1 MWRGWSASITSI
13 ARPWPVTPLT
23 SRGASQASRRHQRA
37 RFFFF
42 AVFFLAFLL
51 LAFLTVFFLALF
63 FFAVFFFSVVFFVFD
78 FAGRFGP
85 GPAVTLRA
93 SPPDGAGPGAGAGVA
108 AAAPL

>member
-23 SRGASQASRRHQRA
+23 SRRASQASRRHQRA

-63 FFAVFFFSVVFFVFD
+63 FFAVFFLVFFFFVVFFVFG

-85 GPAVTLRA
+85 GPALTLRA
-93 SPPDGAGPGAGAGVA
+93 SPPDGAGPGAGAGV
-108 AAAPL
+108 